1 MGNKILRQRLRGPSL
16 VKYYPPRGPDLNT
29 LAKAFKPYNLEVIN
43 DEEDDRQ
50 EHLAGQVFIGLRPLG
65 GNRLTLWQI
74 KITRE
79 ERTKEEE
86 GCLCR

>member
-50 EHLAGQVFIGLRPLG
+50 EHLAGQVIIGLRPLG
-65 GNRLTLWQI
+65 GNRLTL
-74 KITRE
+74 
-79 ERTKEEE
+79 
-86 GCLCR
+86 